1 MRADAQRTMPMPSK
15 LPRIAGLALAGLL
28 ILVPHEALA
37 QRGYHG
43 GYHGGGYRGGG
54 YGYGYRGY
62 GYRGYG
68 YRGGYGRYGYP
79 AYGYGYGY
87 PAYAYPGYGYF
98 YPPYPA
104 YYGGY
109 YGYGGAALATG
120 VLIGAAIAAN
130 RHQDHYIQVPV
141 PYQAPVIEQPA
152 IAPPPADPMQTCPD
166 GSVVPANSDCP
177 RHYRGAGVPVPSGI
191 SKDDLRD
198 D

>member
-1 MRADAQRTMPMPSK
+1 MVLMPSN
-15 LPRIAGLALAGLL
+15 LPRIAGLSLAGLL

-37 QRGYHG
+37 QRGG
-43 GYHGGGYRGGG
+43 RVGYYPGGGYG
-54 YGYGYRGY
+54 GYGYRGY
-62 GYRGYG
+62 GYRGHG

-79 AYGYGYGY
+79 GYGYGYGY
-87 PAYAYPGYGYF
+87 PAYGYPGYGYG

-130 RHQDHYIQVPV
+130 RHRDHYIQVPV
-141 PYQAPVIEQPA
+141 QVPYQQPVIEQPA

-166 GSVVPANSDCP
+166 GSVVPANSYCP
-177 RHYRGAGVPVPSGI
+177 RLPRGAGAPVPREI
-191 SKDDLRD
+191 SKDDLRPD
-198 D
+198 

>member
-1 MRADAQRTMPMPSK
+1 MPSN

-37 QRGYHG
+37 QRGGRG
-43 GYHGGGYRGGG
+43 GYYPGGG
-54 YGYGYRGY
+54 YGGY
-62 GYRGYG
+62 GYG

-79 AYGYGYGY
+79 GYGYGYGY
-87 PAYAYPGYGYF
+87 PAYAYPGYGYG

-104 YYGGY
+104 YYGGYGGY

-130 RHQDHYIQVPV
+130 RHRDHYIQVPV
-141 PYQAPVIEQPA
+141 QVPYQAPAIEQPA

-166 GSVVPANSDCP
+166 GSVVPANSYCP
-177 RHYRGAGVPVPSGI
+177 RHYRGAGARDPRDI
-191 SKDDLRD
+191 SPDDLRPD
-198 D
+198 

>member
-1 MRADAQRTMPMPSK
+1 MPSTP
-15 LPRIAGLALAGLL
+15 PRIAGLALAGLL

-37 QRGYHG
+37 QRYGHG
-43 GYHGGGYRGGG
+43 GYYGGGGGYRGGG
-54 YGYGYRGY
+54 YRGGYGYRGH
-62 GYRGYG
+62 G

-87 PAYAYPGYGYF
+87 PAYGYPGYGYGYG

-130 RHQDHYIQVPV
+130 RHRDHYIQVPYPV
-141 PYQAPVIEQPA
+141 PYQEPVVQQPA
-152 IAPPPADPMQTCPD
+152 IAPPPADPMQACPD
-166 GSVVPANSDCP
+166 GSVVSANSYCP
-177 RHYRGAGVPVPSGI
+177 RAPRGAGVPVSGEI
-191 SKDDLRD
+191 SKDDPRPD
-198 D
+198 

>member
-1 MRADAQRTMPMPSK
+1 MRRAQQVLQNVGAKIFGVVLNQVNLRE
-15 LPRIAGLALAGLL
+15 
-28 ILVPHEALA
+28 HD
-37 QRGYHG
+37 Y
-43 GYHGGGYRGGG
+43 Y
-54 YGYGYRGY
+54 
-62 GYRGYG
+62 
-68 YRGGYGRYGYP
+68 
-79 AYGYGYGY
+79 
-87 PAYAYPGYGYF
+87 
-98 YPPYPA
+98 

-166 GSVVPANSDCP
+166 GSAVPANSDCP